1 MTKFYI
7 MIAALVSFASLAIF
21 GKMDWTAVGA
31 ITAMSVAYF
40 ASKWAD
46 HKHPPNTVTGIFGIS
61 TKLIATLFGIALEAV
76 LAILGKLTP
85 EFAVGITTVVGGYCN
100 FRYQDHKWAGNT
112 VDRSVV

>member
-1 MTKFYI
+1 MAKFYV
-7 MIAALVSFASLAIF
+7 MIAALVAFSAIAIL

-46 HKHPPNTVTGIFGIS
+46 YKHPNGNVAGIFGIS
-61 TKLIATLFGIALEAV
+61 TKLIATLFGITLEAV

-112 VDRSVV
+112 VDRPVM